1 MDIAIEKKKGFKKKH
16 IPYVLGALLL
26 AFVVWLIASDHSST
40 LKVDGRSITI
50 GKAEKGPFKDYIR
63 INAQV
68 QPMTTI
74 HLSTTEGGVV
84 EMRNV

>member
-40 LKVDGRSITI
+40 LKVDSRSRSGRPRKARSRTI
-50 GKAEKGPFKDYIR
+50 FA
-63 INAQV
+63 
-68 QPMTTI
+68 
-74 HLSTTEGGVV
+74 ST
-84 EMRNV
+84 RKYSR

>member
-40 LKVDGRSITI
+40 LKVDSRSITI
-50 GKAEKGPFKDYIR
+50 GKA
-63 INAQV
+63 
-68 QPMTTI
+68 
-74 HLSTTEGGVV
+74 
-84 EMRNV
+84 

>member
-50 GKAEKGPFKDYIR
+50 GKAEKAR
-63 INAQV
+63 SR
-68 QPMTTI
+68 TI
-74 HLSTTEGGVV
+74 FASTH
-84 EMRNV
+84 RYSR

>member
-74 HLSTTEGGVV
+74 HLSTSGRET
-84 EMRNV
+84 